1 MECGAGRLAVQH
13 GEGCAEG
20 AAPAWGSAAAV
31 CWARG
36 GCEERELWAEGRDG
50 AVRKEGVRGV
60 GGAAREGLV
69 PPGLC
74 ELRAMR
80 PPRRLSCFEK
90 ETWAG
95 RNRAALHAA
104 GLGGA
109 VRGCCG
115 VLGVTV
121 SRFVPSSFR
130 ARWTRSSSSTST
142 WTMTTCAASASWA
155 PRRRRS
161 RFATSVSSWTS
172 KVRC

>member
-1 MECGAGRLAVQH
+1 MLALSSGCALRRTIVECGAGRLAVQH

-20 AAPAWGSAAAV
+20 AVPAWGSAAAV

-50 AVRKEGVRGV
+50 AARKERVRGV
-60 GGAAREGLV
+60 RGAAREGLV

-90 ETWAG
+90 ETWPG

-130 ARWTRSSSSTST
+130 AR
-142 WTMTTCAASASWA
+142 
-155 PRRRRS
+155 
-161 RFATSVSSWTS
+161 
-172 KVRC
+172 